1 MLVDRL
7 TEDMKTAM
15 KARESLRVQ
24 TLRFTLADIK
34 NVRIEKGEDLTDEDV
49 VQVLRRAVKRRE
61 ESIEQYRQGGREDLA
76 EKETAEAE
84 ILRVYLPQM
93 MDGAAL
99 TAAVD
104 AAIAETGATSLKEM
118 GKVMKHVM
126 SAYAGK
132 VDGKQVQAVVRE
144 RLGS

>member
-1 MLVDRL
+1 MLIDRL

-24 TLRFTLADIK
+24 TLRFTLADLK
-34 NVRIEKGEDLTDEDV
+34 NVRIEKGEDLTDEEV
-49 VQVLRRAVKRRE
+49 IQVLRRAVKRRE
-61 ESIEQYRQGGREDLA
+61 ESIEQYRGGGREDLA
-76 EKETAEAE
+76 EKEAAEAE
-84 ILRVYLPQM
+84 ILRAYLPQM

-99 TAAVD
+99 AAAVD
-104 AAIAETGATSLKEM
+104 AAIAETGATSPKEM

-126 SAYAGK
+126 SAHAGK

-144 RLGS
+144 RLGG

>member
-34 NVRIEKGEDLTDEDV
+34 NVRIEKGEDLTDEEV
-49 VQVLRRAVKRRE
+49 VGVLRRAVKRRE
-61 ESIEQYRQGGREDLA
+61 ESIEQYRGGGGEDLA
-76 EKETAEAE
+76 EKEAAEAE
-84 ILRVYLPQM
+84 ILRAYLPQL
-93 MDGAAL
+93 MDGEAL
-99 TAAVD
+99 AAAVD
-104 AAIAETGATSLKEM
+104 AAIAETGATSPKEM

-126 SAYAGK
+126 AAHAGK
-132 VDGKQVQAVVRE
+132 VDGKQVQAMVRE
-144 RLGS
+144 RLGG